1 MANIQDF
8 LKQAD
13 VVFRYTENSLR
24 GMVVEGIVS
33 AASGLALPAVVDST
47 QVGVLYPGDPV
58 SVVATSKG
66 TPHLVK
72 ATDASKIVGF
82 VSYET
87 KKTAYVANDMFTL
100 ASTGKVMQMV
110 ADNVTINAGA
120 KLYCK
125 LTDPANIVV
134 TNVAEGNGVV
144 IGVAEESI
152 AAPGDAGTLIAVRI
166 TAPVSLTL

>member
-33 AASGLALPAVVDST
+33 AASGLALPAIVDAT
-47 QVGVLYPGDPV
+47 QEGILYPGDPV

-72 ATDASKIVGF
+72 ATDAAKIVGF
-82 VSYET
+82 VCYET
-87 KKTAYVANDMFTL
+87 KKLAYVANDMFTL

-110 ADNVTINAGA
+110 ADNVTINAGD
-120 KLYCK
+120 KLYCN
-125 LTDPANIVV
+125 LADPANIVV
-134 TNVAEGNGVV
+134 TNVAGNNGIA

-152 AAPGDAGTLIAVRI
+152 AAPGAAGTLIAVRI
-166 TAPVSLTL
+166 TAPVALAI

>member
-1 MANIQDF
+1 MANIQNF
-8 LKQAD
+8 LTQSD

-24 GMVVEGIVS
+24 GMVVEGVVGS
-33 AASGLALPAVVDST
+33 VSGLALTAVVDST
-47 QVGVLYPGDPV
+47 QQGVLYPGDPV

-82 VSYET
+82 VAYET
-87 KKTAYVANDMFTL
+87 KKIGYVANDLFNL

-110 ADNVTINAGA
+110 ADNVQINAGD
-120 KLYCK
+120 KLYCS
-125 LTDPANIVV
+125 LADPANIVV
-134 TNVAEGNGVV
+134 TNVADDNGIA

-152 AAPGDAGTLIAVRI
+152 AAPGEAGALIAVRI
-166 TAPVSLTL
+166 TAPMALAI